1 MDQTFLLLPPVAFIV
16 VLLAVWAL
24 SSGLSRLSL
33 QTKENRSDLAR
44 EPYACGEDIPTHM
57 IQPNYAEFLPFAFF
71 FTILH
76 VVALTVATV
85 PVEAKATLGF
95 AGLYIG
101 GAVMGLSVLY
111 RK

>member
-1 MDQTFLLLPPVAFIV
+1 MDQTFLLMPPVAFVI
-16 VLLAVWAL
+16 VLLAVWGFSAA
-24 SSGLSRLSL
+24 LSRLAL
-33 QTKENRSDLAR
+33 RPKNRSDQAR

-57 IQPNYAEFLPFAFF
+57 IQPNYAQFLPFAFF

-85 PVEAKATLGF
+85 PVQAGATLGF
-95 AGLYIG
+95 AGLYVG
-101 GAVMGLSVLY
+101 GAAMGLSVLY